1 MSQRSIKK
9 AALLFGEGGKEVTFF
24 NFLLKQEKFKF
35 LENNWS
41 FQTDHASGSSPKDVL
56 TSCIERKN
64 DERSFAVVLCFIDL
78 DKLIHDFPDDHQ
90 TQKSDLETLAA
101 SENITIIW
109 QHNDHEEEL
118 SRATDGRIEGK
129 SGMKRRLEINKD
141 RIMRSAYVKRIFQY
155 FYGTTEN

>member
-90 TQKSDLETLAA
+90 TQKSDL
-101 SENITIIW
+101 
-109 QHNDHEEEL
+109 
-118 SRATDGRIEGK
+118 
-129 SGMKRRLEINKD
+129 
-141 RIMRSAYVKRIFQY
+141 
-155 FYGTTEN
+155 